1 METLKKSIMI
11 NIWLIWINIYSK
23 NKYLAPTNESREK
36 LKKFEEIWSKIKDL
50 IGSITKNSD
59 DYDEKYMTIKI
70 NSDDKLP
77 LNKTIEISSMIIFVR
92 PVCHE
97 NNKYY
102 AQEF

>member
-70 NSDDKLP
+70 NSDDELP

-92 PVCHE
+92 AVCHE